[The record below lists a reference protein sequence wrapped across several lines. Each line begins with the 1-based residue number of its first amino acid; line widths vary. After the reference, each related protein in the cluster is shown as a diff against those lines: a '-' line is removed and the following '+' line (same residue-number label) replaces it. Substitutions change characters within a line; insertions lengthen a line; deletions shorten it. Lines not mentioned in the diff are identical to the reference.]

1 MGYHWQ
7 FGVLSE
13 YWVVFVH
20 GAVVTAEL
28 TGFAFALAL
37 VLGLFLALGRLS
49 ESPFIRAPVA
59 VYVEFFRS
67 TPALVQLVWI
77 YYAMPILTGIKF
89 NSLVS
94 VGIGLGLH
102 TAAYYCEVFRAGIL
116 AVERGQVDAAKA
128 VGMRRAQLMRRVI
141 LPQAV
146 RQMIP
151 PFINETASLIK
162 LTTLGSVLA
171 VSELLHASNNLITTT
186 YRPLEIY
193 TALALIFAAII
204 YPIVYLSRRLERYWA
219 ARS

>member
-1 MGYHWQ
+1 MGYDWQ
-7 FGVLSE
+7 FDVLSE
-13 YWVVFVH
+13 YWIVFAQ
-20 GAVVTAEL
+20 GAIVTAQL
-28 TGFAFALAL
+28 TALAFALAL
-37 VLGLFLALGRLS
+37 ALGLLLAFGRLA
-49 ESPFIRAPVA
+49 ETVLVRAPAA
-59 VYVEFFRS
+59 VYVELFRS

-116 AVERGQVDAAKA
+116 AVERGQLDAAKA
-128 VGMRRAQLMRRVI
+128 VGMRRSQLMRRIV

-171 VSELLHASNNLITTT
+171 VNELLHASNNLITTT

-193 TALALIFAAII
+193 TALAIIFAVII
-204 YPIVYLSRRLERYWA
+204 YPIVYLSRCLERYWA
-219 ARS
+219 LRS

>member
-1 MGYHWQ
+1 MGYNWQ
-7 FGVLSE
+7 FDVLSE
-13 YWVVFVH
+13 YWIVFVQ
-20 GAVVTAEL
+20 GAVVTAQL

-37 VLGLFLALGRLS
+37 VLGLLLALGRLA

-116 AVERGQVDAAKA
+116 AVERGQIDAAKA
-128 VGMRRAQLMRRVI
+128 VGMRRPQLMRRVV

>member
-1 MGYHWQ
+1 MGYNWQ
-7 FGVLSE
+7 FDVLTE
-13 YWVVFVH
+13 YWIVFVQ

-28 TGFAFALAL
+28 TAFAFALAL
-37 VLGLFLALGRLS
+37 VLGLFLALGRMS
-49 ESPFIRAPVA
+49 ESPLIRAPVA

-128 VGMRRAQLMRRVI
+128 VGMRRAQLMRRVV

-193 TALALIFAAII
+193 TALAVIFAAII